1 MGYQYGINICRE
13 TLCILSTNQDFEER
27 TSRGFSEMNVILK
40 NTSKKL
46 KVNLKNTCLLK
57 IYLYHEPASWKV
69 MTESLIWKNV

>member
-1 MGYQYGINICRE
+1 MGYQFGINICRE
-13 TLCILSTNQDFEER
+13 ALCILSTNQEFEER

-57 IYLYHEPASWKV
+57 IYQYHEQESWKV
-69 MTESLIWKNV
+69 MIELLICKNV